1 MDSIAHFFLDYYA
14 AMPWQNIALEAVA
27 FFFGIASVWFAKK
40 ENALVYPVGLIATV
54 ITAWL
59 FYAAGYLGDM
69 LVNVYYSVL
78 SLYGWYNWTRRKD
91 EKPLEISRTNAQE
104 KLTGFAIFFVTIVV
118 IFAVY
123 TFTNHP
129 IETDNWIDIFLS
141 GLFFSAMWFMALKK
155 IENWTLWIIGDIIAV
170 PLYAYRGLGMLS
182 LQYVFFTILAVQAYI
197 AWRKTLNSSR

>member
-1 MDSIAHFFLDYYA
+1 MNGVYHFFLDYYQGMSPA
-14 AMPWQNIALEAVA
+14 GIALEGVA
-27 FFFGIASVWFAKK
+27 FFFGIASVWFAKR
-40 ENALVYPVGLIATV
+40 ENILVYPVGLIATA

-69 LVNVYYSVL
+69 LVNVYYTLL
-78 SLYGWYNWTRRKD
+78 SLYGWYNWARKKD
-91 EKPLEISRTNAQE
+91 EPKLDISRTSQPE
-104 KLTGFAIFFVTIVV
+104 KLTGIVIFIATIIV

-123 TFTNHP
+123 KLTGHL

-141 GLFFSAMWFMALKK
+141 GLFFTAMWYMALKK
-155 IENWTLWIIGDIIAV
+155 IENWTLWIIGDMIAI

>member
-1 MDSIAHFFLDYYA
+1 MIEIKHFFLDSYQD
-14 AMPWQNIALEAVA
+14 MPWPYIALEAVA

-40 ENALVYPVGLIATV
+40 ENILVYPVGLVATA

-59 FYAAGYLGDM
+59 FLKAGYFGDM
-69 LVNVYYSVL
+69 LVNVYYTLL
-78 SLYGWYNWTRRKD
+78 SLYGWYNWARKPQQ
-91 EKPLEISRTNAQE
+91 ETLAISRTDGTE
-104 KLTGFAIFFVTIVV
+104 KLTGVAIFLATIVV

-123 TFTNHP
+123 KFTGHA

-141 GLFFSAMWFMALKK
+141 GLFFTAMWYMALKK
-155 IENWTLWIIGDIIAV
+155 IENWTLWIIVDVIAV

>member
-1 MDSIAHFFLDYYA
+1 MNEIQHFFLNYYQ
-14 AMPWQNIALEAVA
+14 AMPWYAIALEAIA

-40 ENALVYPVGLIATV
+40 ENILVYPIGLVATA

-69 LVNVYYSVL
+69 IVNVYYTLL
-78 SLYGWYNWTRRKD
+78 SLYGWYNWARQKSEPKLDIT
-91 EKPLEISRTNAQE
+91 RTNTSE
-104 KLTGFAIFFVTIVV
+104 KLTGIAIFLITIVV

-123 TFTNHP
+123 KFTGRA

-141 GLFFSAMWFMALKK
+141 GLFFTAMWYMALKK
-155 IENWTLWIIGDIIAV
+155 IENWTLWIIGDLIAV

-197 AWRKTLNSSR
+197 AWRKSLNSSR

>member
-1 MDSIAHFFLDYYA
+1 MENLTHFFLDYYA
-14 AMPWQNIALEAVA
+14 GMPWYSITLEAVA
-27 FFFGIASVWFAKK
+27 FFFGIASVWLAKK
-40 ENALVYPVGLIATV
+40 ENILVYPIGLVATA

-69 LVNVYYSVL
+69 LVNGYYTLL
-78 SLYGWYNWTRRKD
+78 SLYGWYNWARGKKEQKLRITRTD
-91 EKPLEISRTNAQE
+91 TIE
-104 KLTGFAIFFVTIVV
+104 KLTGIALFFATIVV

-123 TFTNHP
+123 KFTGHP

-141 GLFFSAMWFMALKK
+141 GLFFAAMWYMALKK

-182 LQYVFFTILAVQAYI
+182 LQYVFFTILAIQAYI

>member
-1 MDSIAHFFLDYYA
+1 MENLTHFFLDYYSQ
-14 AMPWQNIALEAVA
+14 MPWYNIALETVA
-27 FFFGIASVWFAKK
+27 FFFGIASVWYAKK
-40 ENALVYPVGLIATV
+40 ENILVYPVGLIATA

-69 LVNVYYSVL
+69 LVNVYYTAL
-78 SLYGWYNWTRRKD
+78 SLYGWYNWARGKEEAKLSITRTD
-91 EKPLEISRTNAQE
+91 TQE
-104 KLTGFAIFFVTIVV
+104 KLTGVAIFFVTIIV

-123 TFTNHP
+123 KFSHHP

-141 GLFFSAMWFMALKK
+141 GLFFTAMWYMALKK
-155 IENWTLWIIGDIIAV
+155 IENWTLWIIGDLVAV

>member
-1 MDSIAHFFLDYYA
+1 MENLTHFFLDYYSG
-14 AMPWQNIALEAVA
+14 MPWYNILLETIA

-40 ENALVYPVGLIATV
+40 ENILVYPVGLIATA

-69 LVNVYYSVL
+69 LVNVYYTAL
-78 SLYGWYNWTRRKD
+78 SLYGWYNWARQKEETK
-91 EKPLEISRTNAQE
+91 LSITRTNTRE
-104 KLTGFAIFFVTIVV
+104 KLTGVALFFVTIIV

-123 TFTNHP
+123 KFSHHP

-141 GLFFSAMWFMALKK
+141 GLFFTAMWYMALKK
-155 IENWTLWIIGDIIAV
+155 IENWTLWIIGDFIAV

-182 LQYVFFTILAVQAYI
+182 LQYVFFTILAIQAYI